1 MRVGYAAFHEP
12 RREERLEPRAA
23 PEPVDRPRVRR
34 LAHLHGPGR
43 RAPEDD
49 HHGVARRGGE
59 GLGQEV
65 VLPAVE
71 PVRVELRRPVV
82 PLATVLVRHHADPA
96 RAAVPLAP
104 DRDGRAVQLAVV
116 RAALVLLEGLG
127 AVVPDEGRVV
137 ARAPLRLRLLRRA
150 RERLGVHVGAVP
162 AVQAPPVAVAVAA
175 VARVRAPV
183 HAADAPHRPRAAV
196 DERAVLAAAAHGP
209 AVVSR
214 RRRRTQRRR
223 RTDNDQRSQ
232 HAYLSRFL
240 HAKAIA
246 GTNAFIFSIN
256 ASLLAAMHAV
266 FLPTSKSA
274 CKTRHAKPN
283 CRIGLRSIIGVGQA
297 LPLDCF
303 KVKGMTVT
311 EAGCRP
317 VSLQSTAVY
326 RCKRHQ

>member
-1 MRVGYAAFHEP
+1 MRVGHAALHEP

-34 LAHLHGPGR
+34 LAHLHGPRR
-43 RAPEDD
+43 RAPKDD

-59 GLGQEV
+59 GLGQKV

-82 PLATVLVRHHADPA
+82 PLAAVLVRHHADPA

-196 DERAVLAAAAHGP
+196 DERAVLAAAAHGA

-214 RRRRTQRRR
+214 CGRRTQRRR
-223 RTDNDQRSQ
+223 RTDNDQRS
-232 HAYLSRFL
+232 HAYLSAFSD
-240 HAKAIA
+240 AKSIA
-246 GTNAFIFSIN
+246 GTNAFIFSIIRRR
-256 ASLLAAMHAV
+256 LAAMHTV

-274 CKTRHAKPN
+274 CKTRHAKAN
-283 CRIGLRSIIGVGQA
+283 RRIGLRSIIGVGQA

-303 KVKGMTVT
+303 KAKGMTVT

>member
-1 MRVGYAAFHEP
+1 MQSRSRSPRRRRAEPAKKKLSGRAGTNMRVGHAALHEP

-23 PEPVDRPRVRR
+23 PEPVDRARVRR
-34 LAHLHGPGR
+34 LAHLHGPRR

-49 HHGVARRGGE
+49 DHGVARRRGE

-82 PLATVLVRHHADPA
+82 PLAAVLVRHHADPA

-196 DERAVLAAAAHGP
+196 DERAVLAAAAHGA

-223 RTDNDQRSQ
+223 RTDHDQRSQ

-240 HAKAIA
+240 
-246 GTNAFIFSIN
+246 
-256 ASLLAAMHAV
+256 
-266 FLPTSKSA
+266 
-274 CKTRHAKPN
+274 R
-283 CRIGLRSIIGVGQA
+283 R
-297 LPLDCF
+297 
-303 KVKGMTVT
+303 
-311 EAGCRP
+311 
-317 VSLQSTAVY
+317 QSD
-326 RCKRHQ
+326 RWHQCVHI

>member
-1 MRVGYAAFHEP
+1 MDVEPVAPPAVDQTRVELHSTPRRRRADPRRTGGKKLSGRAGTNMRVGHAALHEP

-34 LAHLHGPGR
+34 LAHLHGPRR
-43 RAPEDD
+43 RAPKDD

-196 DERAVLAAAAHGP
+196 DERAVLAAAAHGA

-232 HAYLSRFL
+232 HAYFNAVSPAPNRSLAPMRSYLASMRTSSLFL
-240 HAKAIA
+240 
-246 GTNAFIFSIN
+246 
-256 ASLLAAMHAV
+256 
-266 FLPTSKSA
+266 
-274 CKTRHAKPN
+274 
-283 CRIGLRSIIGVGQA
+283 
-297 LPLDCF
+297 
-303 KVKGMTVT
+303 
-311 EAGCRP
+311 GC
-317 VSLQSTAVY
+317 Y
-326 RCKRHQ
+326 